1 MEGVDEAVRQRM
13 ARGDHP
19 HPSRTSSSRSPR
31 KKEPPF
37 DSKNSKSADSSSNEE
52 PTDTPFPSDLEPEAV
67 RDLSQGTSH
76 VPGFLEKSVEG
87 LPPKLSNLIL
97 RTLMSIF
104 MIGGFSFLVYLGPL
118 ALVVLVLFLQMG
130 CFKEIIHIGHV
141 VYRSHD
147 LPWFRTLSWVF
158 LFASNYF
165 LFGESLIGR
174 FRILLAKED
183 FLAPLVVHHRFIS
196 FCLYCACIMAFVLNL
211 VRRHYLKQ
219 FTLFGWTHVTL
230 LLIVTSSHLMIQSI
244 FDGLIW
250 FLIPTAMVIS
260 NDIMAYIFGMMLGK
274 TPLIKLSPK
283 KTWEGFIGG
292 GISSMLLG
300 ILFSL
305 AVIDNKHF
313 ICPIEYDD
321 TLGALSMDCVPDP
334 IFIPRTYN
342 VSRWLFFVPF
352 RTFSWY
358 PYFKHCIVI
367 GLFVSFVGPFGG
379 FFASGFKRA
388 FRIKD
393 FGDVIP
399 GHGGIMDRFDCQ
411 IITGWFVFIY
421 YNSFVKP
428 ASTGSLLQQIF
439 VLPHHEQLAF
449 LATFVD
455 GLTRRGVLPATL
467 SQPILEFAEEARK
480 SAAMASSPSD
490 DLPATP

>member
-1 MEGVDEAVRQRM
+1 MEDVDEAVRKRM
-13 ARGDHP
+13 ARGDQP

-37 DSKNSKSADSSSNEE
+37 DPKNSKSADSSSNEE

-67 RDLSQGTSH
+67 RDLTQGTSH

-467 SQPILEFAEEARK
+467 SQPILEFAEQARK
-480 SAAMASSPSD
+480 SAAMASSPTD
-490 DLPATP
+490 DLPDTP

>member
-1 MEGVDEAVRQRM
+1 MEGDDEAVRQRM

-250 FLIPTAMVIS
+250 L
-260 NDIMAYIFGMMLGK
+260 
-274 TPLIKLSPK
+274 
-283 KTWEGFIGG
+283 E
-292 GISSMLLG
+292 
-300 ILFSL
+300 
-305 AVIDNKHF
+305 
-313 ICPIEYDD
+313 EY
-321 TLGALSMDCVPDP
+321 G
-334 IFIPRTYN
+334 
-342 VSRWLFFVPF
+342 
-352 RTFSWY
+352 
-358 PYFKHCIVI
+358 
-367 GLFVSFVGPFGG
+367 
-379 FFASGFKRA
+379 
-388 FRIKD
+388 
-393 FGDVIP
+393 
-399 GHGGIMDRFDCQ
+399 Q
-411 IITGWFVFIY
+411 TG
-421 YNSFVKP
+421 
-428 ASTGSLLQQIF
+428 
-439 VLPHHEQLAF
+439 
-449 LATFVD
+449 
-455 GLTRRGVLPATL
+455 
-467 SQPILEFAEEARK
+467 
-480 SAAMASSPSD
+480 
-490 DLPATP
+490 